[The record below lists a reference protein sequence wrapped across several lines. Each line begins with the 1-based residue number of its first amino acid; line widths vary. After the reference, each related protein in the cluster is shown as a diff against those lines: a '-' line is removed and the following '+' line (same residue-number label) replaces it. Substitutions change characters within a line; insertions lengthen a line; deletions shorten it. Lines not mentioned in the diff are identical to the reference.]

1 MIYIKQFLTW
11 LMDEE
16 DTFIFE
22 ETTVPPIYSKGDTT
36 EQGVSGN
43 QSAMNLS
50 VYIFNFNCSTLFLE
64 PFYSCIR

>member
-22 ETTVPPIYSKGDTT
+22 ETTVPPIYSKGDT
-36 EQGVSGN
+36 GN
-43 QSAMNLS
+43 RVCQETSL
-50 VYIFNFNCSTLFLE
+50 L
-64 PFYSCIR
+64 